1 MLKPEIIIFVPIKSI
16 GGDAPEAARQ
26 LEEVGRALP
35 ELDSWTGT
43 CRRRP
48 EQTSAATAARGSR
61 SAERRSGEAE
71 ASCCCRRGFVGR
83 SGGWFAGQ
91 RSLCLSPPGDV
102 RFGHQPGRLRRT
114 GSGMAAVQEQRFAG
128 GSGRDDLVHP
138 RVRTIRADHVRR
150 NPEGRFNDRVR
161 QEPVER
167 DRYGL
172 QRRLLPHAAD
182 SNRLKRLFPA
192 VPEVNPSK
200 VFRPKVPNL
209 ATNQVALF

>member
-1 MLKPEIIIFVPIKSI
+1 MIFFFPIKSK

-35 ELDSWTGT
+35 ELDSWTGSS

-48 EQTSAATAARGSR
+48 EQTFAATAARGRR
-61 SAERRSGEAE
+61 SAERRPGEAE

-91 RSLCLSPPGDV
+91 RSLRLSPPGDV

-114 GSGMAAVQEQRFAG
+114 GSGMAAIQEQRFAG
-128 GSGRDDLVHP
+128 RSGRDDLVHP